1 MSRARASQSLS
12 QTLLKVAWFSVLL
25 GLGMELLLLAVA
37 AGFKNSMTAQ
47 AIVADLVQKI
57 SWSTFVCVGVAVG
70 MAAGK
75 MRAPMMGLAGLIA
88 APIAF
93 NVSKVLH
100 KSASQALSL
109 SGPAAA
115 GGPSPFLIATL
126 KGLEYA
132 VLGVAV
138 GILSK
143 KSSSLRMY
151 VLAGAVVGLVF
162 GGIIIYLTISM
173 TSKPL
178 PVSGLV
184 TRCVNEFIFPVGC
197 SVVLFAAQKLGEK
210 AK

>member
-1 MSRARASQSLS
+1 MTKKRSSSLP

-37 AGFKNSMTAQ
+37 AGFKNSITAQ
-47 AIVADLVQKI
+47 TIVADLVQKI
-57 SWSTFVCVGVAVG
+57 SWSSFVCVGVAVG

-109 SGPAAA
+109 AGPAAAA
-115 GGPSPFLIATL
+115 GGPSPFFIATL

-143 KSSSLRMY
+143 KSASLRMY
-151 VLAGAVVGLVF
+151 VLAGTVVGLVF
-162 GGIIIYLTISM
+162 GGIIIYLTVAMSA
-173 TSKPL
+173 KPL
-178 PVSGLV
+178 PLSGLV